1 MARRPAQKAEP
12 APVKEEVAAL
22 SAAFDMALHKKR
34 TARAWQDKA
43 HYQKLYDDAYEFA
56 IPYRRPASRDG
67 KGVDR
72 VDRLFD
78 NTAIVSTF
86 RFAGQLQQDL
96 FPPGQ
101 AFFALKPGPVSQ
113 ILARDDKD
121 GAAKLARQLQ
131 DISEI
136 VQAFF
141 LTGEFDNAVNE
152 MCVDL
157 AAGTAALMVLEGDS
171 RQPVRFVCL
180 PADEVAIEIGGY
192 GETVGIFWKT
202 KMSRRAIKAAFPRG
216 TFPDEFIRKDNS
228 DPDELIEIEQ
238 DFILEQPSRKW
249 KFVAHI
255 AESKAPIA
263 TATYRTQPIAVPRYY
278 RVPGEAYGRGP
289 ILLAL
294 PTIKTLNKAMEL
306 MLKSAAIQMLGIWAY
321 RPGTGFNPDTAQVRP
336 GAFWAMTATG
346 GVLGADVQ
354 RLDTATGKL
363 DVAQLVTTELRLQV
377 QTALHD
383 DRLPEQGATP
393 RSAAEIMARMKRI
406 ASNYMGAFGR
416 LVNEIIPVIVRRVI
430 EIAYRKKLIDRELD
444 IDTLLIKI
452 DVLSPIAASLRAE
465 ALSKIVEFM
474 QLVTAIKGRPEAV
487 DLLVKTDDALAFV
500 GSEIGVPPNLL
511 MTPKERGALYAKMAK
526 AAGELAAAQTEAGAP
541 PGEAA
546 AGATDALATAI

>member
-1 MARRPAQKAEP
+1 MAKTPKEAAAAEP
-12 APVKEEVAAL
+12 VAVEPEKPG
-22 SAAFDMALHKKR
+22 AFDLAAHKKR
-34 TARAWQDKA
+34 SEKAWSGKSA
-43 HYQKLYDDAYEFA
+43 YQKLYDDAYEFA

-101 AFFALKPGPVSQ
+101 PFFVLKPGPISK
-113 ILARDDKD
+113 IALK
-121 GAAKLARQLQ
+121 AKKSEMQEMARQLAEV
-131 DISEI
+131 SEV

-157 AAGTAALMVLEGDS
+157 AAGTAALMVLEGNS
-171 RQPVRFVCL
+171 RVPIRFVCL
-180 PADEVAIEIGGY
+180 PADEVAIEVGGY
-192 GETVGIFWKT
+192 GETVAIFWKT
-202 KMSRRAIKAAFPRG
+202 KMTRRALKAAFPRG
-216 TFPDEFIRKDNS
+216 KFPEEFIRKDNS
-228 DPDELIEIEQ
+228 DPEEEIEIQQ
-238 DFILEQPSRKW
+238 DFVLEPSSGRW
-249 KFVAHI
+249 KFLAHI
-255 AESKAPIA
+255 AESKEPIS
-263 TATYRTQPIAVPRYY
+263 TATHRTQRVAVPRYY

-306 MLKSAAIQMLGIWAY
+306 MLKSAAFQMLGIWAY
-321 RPGTGFNPDTAQVRP
+321 RPGGGFNPDTADMRP
-336 GAFWAMTATG
+336 GAFWAMTSTG
-346 GVLGADVQ
+346 GPLGADVQ
-354 RLDTATGKL
+354 RMDMSAGKL
-363 DVAQLVTTELRLQV
+363 DVAQLVTAELRLQV

-383 DRLPEQGATP
+383 DRLPEQGQTP

-416 LVNEIIPVIVRRVI
+416 LVNEIIPVIVRAVI
-430 EIAYRKKLIDRELD
+430 EIAYRRRLIARDID

-452 DVLSPIAASLRAE
+452 DVLSPIASALRAE

-474 QLVTAIKGRPEAV
+474 QLVIAIKGTPQAL
-487 DLLVKTDDALAFV
+487 DLLIKTDEALTLV
-500 GSEIGVPPNLL
+500 GTEIGVPPQLL
-511 MTPKERGALYAKMAK
+511 LTETERKKLLKQLAT
-526 AAGELAAAQTEAGAP
+526 AAAEVAAAQAAPAPAAGGGAP
-541 PGEAA
+541 AA
-546 AGATDALATAI
+546 AAAAPAL

>member
-1 MARRPAQKAEP
+1 MAKRPKQAEQAP
-12 APVKEEVAAL
+12 APDGQAEQAAL
-22 SAAFDMALHKKR
+22 SNAFDMVAHQKR
-34 TARAWQDKA
+34 AAKAWQEKA

-101 AFFALKPGPVSQ
+101 PFFVLKPGPISK
-113 ILARDDKD
+113 LALAGKQDEAD
-121 GAAKLARQLQ
+121 KLARELAAM
-131 DISEI
+131 SEVI
-136 VQAFF
+136 QAFF
-141 LTGEFDNAVNE
+141 QTGEFDNAVNE

-157 AAGTAALMVLEGDS
+157 AAGTGALMVLEGDS
-171 RQPVRFVCL
+171 TRPVRFVCL
-180 PADEVAIEIGGY
+180 PSDEIAIEMGGY
-192 GETVGIFWKT
+192 GDTVGVFWKT

-228 DPDELIEIEQ
+228 DPEEEIEIQQ
-238 DFILEQPSRKW
+238 DFIYEPERKRW
-249 KFVAHI
+249 KFLAHL
-255 AESKAPIA
+255 ADSKVPIA
-263 TATYRTQPIAVPRYY
+263 TAVYRTQRVAVPRYY

-306 MLKSAAIQMLGIWAY
+306 MLKSAAYQMLGIWAY
-321 RPGTGFNPDTAQVRP
+321 RPGTGFNPDTADRRP
-336 GAFWAMTATG
+336 GAFWAMTSTG
-346 GVLGADVQ
+346 GPLGADVQ
-354 RLDTATGKL
+354 RLDMSSGKL
-363 DVAQLVTTELRLQV
+363 DVAQLVTNELRLQV

-416 LVNEIIPVIVRRVI
+416 LVNEIIPVIVKAVI
-430 EIAYRKKLIDRELD
+430 EIAYRKKMIARQID

-452 DVLSPIAASLRAE
+452 DVLSPIAAALRAE
-465 ALSKIVEFM
+465 AMSKIVEFM
-474 QLVTAIKGRPEAV
+474 QLVIAIKGQPQAL
-487 DLLVKTDDALAFV
+487 DLLMKTDEALALL
-500 GSEIGVPPNLL
+500 GAEIGVPPQLL
-511 MTPKERGALYAKMAK
+511 LTAKERTALQKK
-526 AAGELAAAQTEAGAP
+526 LAAAAAELAAAQAGAAQ
-541 PGEAA
+541 PGAGQPAAQPAA
-546 AGATDALATAI
+546 A

>member
-1 MARRPAQKAEP
+1 MAKRSQQPDP
-12 APVKEEVAAL
+12 APAKDGQAERAAL
-22 SAAFDMALHKKR
+22 SAAFDMAAHQKR
-34 TARAWQDKA
+34 AAKAWQDKA

-67 KGVDR
+67 KGNDR

-101 AFFALKPGPVSQ
+101 PFFVLKPGPISK
-113 ILARDDKD
+113 LALAANKRD
-121 GAAKLARQLQ
+121 AAKLARELAAM
-131 DISEI
+131 SEVI
-136 VQAFF
+136 QAFF
-141 LTGEFDNAVNE
+141 QTGEFDNAVNE

-171 RQPVRFVCL
+171 ARPVRFVCL
-180 PADEVAIEIGGY
+180 PSDEVAIEMGGY

-202 KMSRRAIKAAFPRG
+202 KMSRRSIKAAFPRG
-216 TFPDEFIRKDNS
+216 KFPDEFIRKDNS
-228 DPDELIEIEQ
+228 DPDEEIEIQQ
-238 DFILEQPSRKW
+238 DFIYDPAARRW
-249 KFVAHI
+249 KFLAHL
-255 AESKAPIA
+255 AESKEPIA
-263 TATYRTQPIAVPRYY
+263 TATHRTQRVAVPRYY

-306 MLKSAAIQMLGIWAY
+306 MLKSAAYQMLGIWAY
-321 RPGTGFNPDTAQVRP
+321 RPGTGFNPDTADRRP
-336 GAFWAMTATG
+336 GAFWAMTSTG
-346 GVLGADVQ
+346 GPLGADVQ
-354 RLDTATGKL
+354 RLDMSSGKL
-363 DVAQLVTTELRLQV
+363 DVAQLVTAELRLQV

-416 LVNEIIPVIVRRVI
+416 LVNEIIPVIVKAVI
-430 EIAYRKKLIDRELD
+430 EIAYRKKLIARQID

-452 DVLSPIAASLRAE
+452 DVLSPIAAALRAE
-465 ALSKIVEFM
+465 AMTKIVEFM
-474 QLVTAIKGRPEAV
+474 QLVIAIKGQPQAL
-487 DLLVKTDDALAFV
+487 DMLVKTDEALALI
-500 GSEIGVPPNLL
+500 GSEIGVPPQLL
-511 MTPKERGALYAKMAK
+511 LTAEERKALQDKMA
-526 AAGELAAAQTEAGAP
+526 AAAAELAAAQAQMAQPGAGQGATQP
-541 PGEAA
+541 AA
-546 AGATDALATAI
+546 A

>member
-1 MARRPAQKAEP
+1 MAKRPAQKAEP
-12 APVKEEVAAL
+12 APAKEEAAAL

-113 ILARDDKD
+113 ILARSDAD

-131 DISEI
+131 DVSEI

-157 AAGTAALMVLEGDS
+157 AAGTAALMVLEGDA

-180 PADEVAIEIGGY
+180 PADEVAIEIGAY

-216 TFPDEFIRKDNS
+216 TFPDDFIRKDNS
-228 DPDELIEIEQ
+228 DPDEMIEIEQ

-255 AESKAPIA
+255 AESTAPIA

-430 EIAYRKKLIDRELD
+430 EIAYKKKLIDRELD

-487 DLLVKTDDALAFV
+487 DLLVKTDDALAFI

-511 MTPKERGALYAKMAK
+511 MTPQERKALYAKMAQ
-526 AAGELAAAQTEAGAP
+526 AAGELAAAQTEAGAT

-546 AGATDALATAI
+546 AGATGALEAAI